1 MAISSKTWISR
12 IQWDSV
18 RPPRLETRGKKEERK
33 INELKIKYVE
43 KKEVGG
49 GWEEGEY
56 VRCCRCI
63 QVCPTESERKK
74 GRERERERETRWRRR
89 RRRTRTRTKTRTRR
103 RRNERKKDD
112 RESER
117 KQAADGKQKTF
128 TLSLSLSLSP
138 SRHSVDQLDGCV
150 SLPACFLLGR
160 RRRLVLDTRFH
171 TPAHS
176 HRHPVLLG
184 FTHFFLSNQLPLS
197 RPDESFFL
205 LTAFQ
210 IWSSW

>member
-1 MAISSKTWISR
+1 MRLGTTPSIGNEGKKRRTKNKWIENK
-12 IQWDSV
+12 I
-18 RPPRLETRGKKEERK
+18 RGKKGGRGRLRGRGIRAVLQVHPGVSNWEWKKERKRERKRKRDTVAAEEEEDEDEDEDEDEEEEERK
-33 INELKIKYVE
+33 
-43 KKEVGG
+43 KERRSRIGK
-49 GWEEGEY
+49 E
-56 VRCCRCI
+56 
-63 QVCPTESERKK
+63 TS
-74 GRERERERETRWRRR
+74 GRRQ
-89 RRRTRTRTKTRTRR
+89 TK
-103 RRNERKKDD
+103 N
-112 RESER
+112 
-117 KQAADGKQKTF
+117 F
-128 TLSLSLSLSP
+128 HSLSLSLSP